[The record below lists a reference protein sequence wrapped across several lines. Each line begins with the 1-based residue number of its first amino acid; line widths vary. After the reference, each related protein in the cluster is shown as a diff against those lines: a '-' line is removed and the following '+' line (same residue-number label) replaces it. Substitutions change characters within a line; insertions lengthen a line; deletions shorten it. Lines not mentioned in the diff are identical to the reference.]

1 VSQGWALQSC
11 ALLISGTVAIEPAF
25 DVAHAAEPR
34 PRSVEAAQS
43 AAVNDPLGLGD
54 GGQGGELPFRA
65 WLEAVVAGHQAIGAA
80 VERASAAAARAE
92 GARGVFDLEVVARG
106 QLQPVGKYL
115 EPQVAVG
122 LEQATPLWGLR
133 MRGGWRTGADY
144 PDYKGGEITGT
155 GGEAF
160 VDATLPLWRDRDID
174 ARRARIRSADVR
186 RDAEALRARARRLEV
201 AQSAGLAW
209 WSRALRAA
217 EVCVAERLVGLAE
230 ARARQVSGRVAAG
243 ERPRIEATDVQR
255 LVLGRQAR
263 LAAATARLAA
273 AEAELAMHGVPAAAP
288 TGCAVGGLATSAS
301 AYDLP
306 ELKAEARQ
314 HRPDLLLYAVQ
325 EAGLEVELARALNL
339 GVPKADARLWARG
352 DLGEPRPIGPDA
364 LSVMKAEVG
373 VALDFALPLQ
383 RREAQGEAAAVSAEL
398 RALEAERAWA
408 EAQVDATLAGLVAER
423 EAASARAE
431 LTRGA
436 YGAAAELERAEGR
449 AFELGQSTLVI
460 LNLRE
465 EATAEAALAVAEA
478 RVAAAV
484 ASLRLEAVAGRL
496 VGGRGEAAR

>member
-1 VSQGWALQSC
+1 MRIGRLAGGLGWSAVLLT
-11 ALLISGTVAIEPAF
+11 ALLAAALPVRS
-25 DVAHAAEPR
+25 AEPDA
-34 PRSVEAAQS
+34 VAEAA
-43 AAVNDPLGLGD
+43 AVDPLGLGASKGAED
-54 GGQGGELPFRA
+54 GAFRS
-65 WLEAVVAGHQAIGAA
+65 WLAAVLAGHQAVGAA
-80 VERASAAAARAE
+80 IDRASAAASRAE

-133 MRGGWRTGADY
+133 LRGGWRNGADY
-144 PDYKGGEITGT
+144 PDYKGSEITGT

-160 VDATLPLWRDRDID
+160 VDAALPLWRDRDID
-174 ARRARIRSADVR
+174 ARRARIRAADVR
-186 RDAEALRARARRLEV
+186 RDAEALRVRARRLEV
-201 AQSAGLAW
+201 AQAAGLAW
-209 WSRALRAA
+209 WTRALRAA
-217 EVCVAERLVGLAE
+217 EVCVAQRLVALGE
-230 ARARQVSGRVAAG
+230 ARAQQVTGRVAAG

-263 LAAATARLAA
+263 LAAANARLAA
-273 AEAELAMHGVPAAAP
+273 AEAELAMHGVPPPAAA
-288 TGCAVGGLATSAS
+288 GCAVGGLDADKPAP
-301 AYDLP
+301 ALAA
-306 ELKAEARQ
+306 LKAEARAR
-314 HRPDLLLYAVQ
+314 RPDLQLFAVQ
-325 EAGLEVELARALNL
+325 EAGLAIDLARALNL
-339 GVPKADARLWARG
+339 GAPKVDARLWARG

-398 RALEAERAWA
+398 RALAAERLWA
-408 EAQVDATLAGLVAER
+408 EAQIDATLASLLAER
-423 EAASARAE
+423 VAALQRAE

-436 YGAAAELERAEGR
+436 YVASAELERAEGR

-465 EATAEAALAVAEA
+465 EATAEAALTVAEA

-484 ASLRLEAVAGRL
+484 AGLRLEAVGGSLAGD
-496 VGGRGEAAR
+496 